1 METINGMSSVEER
14 LEWCEQYIKI
24 LLDFKDEA
32 IEMHILDGK
41 DITDLKKRVNKLEE
55 GKK

>member
-41 DITDLKKRVNKLEE
+41 DITDLKKRVNKLEVL
-55 GKK
+55 K